1 MVDGCGDGLLKPDIP
16 FVSFVSQFGSASS
29 ADHGRRPVVRT
40 QPTACLPV
48 VVTAAVPVSSATWP
62 VAKISSGQM
71 ATLSKVVP

>member
-29 ADHGRRPVVRT
+29 ADHGRQPVVRT

-48 VVTAAVPVSSATWP
+48 VVTAGSQDFDG
-62 VAKISSGQM
+62 AKGDLEQGY
-71 ATLSKVVP
+71 ALRR